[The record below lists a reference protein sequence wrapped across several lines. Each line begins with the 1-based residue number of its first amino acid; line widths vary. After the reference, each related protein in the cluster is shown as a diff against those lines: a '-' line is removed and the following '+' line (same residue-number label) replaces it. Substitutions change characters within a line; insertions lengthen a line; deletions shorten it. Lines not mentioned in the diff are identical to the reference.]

1 MHNDSLID
9 IKAILNDYTE
19 EIQNGIT
26 KDAQEVANK
35 GAKELRNTTGTYK
48 IRTGKYNKGWKVKT
62 DKGSE
67 SIHCTIH
74 NSTNYQLTHLLEKGH
89 RMVGRDGRIKGNV
102 KAYIH
107 IAPVEEKC
115 IKEYEAAVTNT
126 IKNGG

>member
-35 GAKELRNTTGTYK
+35 GASELRNTTGTYK

-62 DKGSE
+62 EKGRE